1 MIKVDK
7 TDFLYR
13 TLLKL
18 GVQQQDME
26 DRYLSF
32 ANEGVSNIRE
42 FNNAL
47 QSRLGLDYLG
57 EFDDQDFEEVVDY
70 YSDLKLNKA
79 PAKSKV
85 LGMLKQYKTSP
96 DESLRQAVIN
106 AQLKDVLL
114 TACAYK
120 LRHADINLGDLV
132 QTCNM
137 GLMTAVDKFDINARM
152 QFETYLNYWVLEAI
166 NNEFT
171 KGEKNG

>member
-1 MIKVDK
+1 MIQVDK
-7 TDFLYR
+7 TDFLYK

-18 GVQQQDME
+18 GVKQQDME

-32 ANEGVSNIRE
+32 ANEGVSNMRE

-57 EFDDQDFEEVVDY
+57 EFDEQDFEEVVDY
-70 YSDLKLNKA
+70 YADLKLNKV

-85 LGMLKQYKTSP
+85 LNMLRQYKLSK
-96 DESLRQAVIN
+96 DERLRQDIIN
-106 AQLKDVLL
+106 SQLKDVLL

-137 GLMTAVDKFDINARM
+137 GLMIAVGNFDVDARI
-152 QFETYLNYWVLEAI
+152 QFETYLNYWILETI

-171 KGEKNG
+171 KGEING